1 MDILHPFSAI
11 SVADKMALVA
21 RDKKDGSI
29 CTRKN
34 IVLVDKKALVVH
46 LVVLKKILCLRS
58 SIHSYTS
65 GGVESALLMQCVVAH
80 RRAQMLLYAFGASDE
95 WSGHFL
101 LHFEDRI

>member
-46 LVVLKKILCLRS
+46 LVVLKKILCLEEVQSIVTPLVVLKALS
-58 SIHSYTS
+58 SCS
-65 GGVESALLMQCVVAH
+65 V
-80 RRAQMLLYAFGASDE
+80 
-95 WSGHFL
+95 
-101 LHFEDRI
+101 